1 MSRKE
6 RIEYLEREIFLLSM
20 KDRWNGNDYQK
31 DSNMRNELRTL
42 ESQED

>member
-6 RIEYLEREIFLLSM
+6 RIEYLKDEIFLLSM
-20 KDRWNGNDYQK
+20 KDRWNSNDYQK